1 MTCRQCGLLLQGYSG
16 PYCND
21 CVAHVGDP
29 YYYLMPAK
37 WTPPEV
43 VIPTTQEIDYAFTLT
58 MPPDYKTT
66 DQLIEACEKILKHG
80 LTSQYEHV
88 KRGAYVV
95 EFTENNVPHIHGC
108 YTATAGRRII
118 QKYWKRYWNIW
129 DEKVKLGHGHK
140 GGYHQKARHTERYEI
155 YMAKEGVVKFVA

>member
-1 MTCRQCGLLLQGYSG
+1 
-16 PYCND
+16 
-21 CVAHVGDP
+21 
-29 YYYLMPAK
+29 MPAK